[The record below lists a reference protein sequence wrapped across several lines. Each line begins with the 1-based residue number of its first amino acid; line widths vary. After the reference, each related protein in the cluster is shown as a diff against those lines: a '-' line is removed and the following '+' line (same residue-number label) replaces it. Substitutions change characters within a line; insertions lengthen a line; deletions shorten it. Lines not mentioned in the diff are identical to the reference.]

1 MTNGWCINLA
11 QVLSDRDPD
20 SEMMATG
27 LDHSYDQEVEEKCEE
42 NFIKHD
48 QIAFN
53 KTVDGKEEENF
64 RDELFKAVTLLV
76 TSDGFAV
83 QQEAVS

>member
-1 MTNGWCINLA
+1 
-11 QVLSDRDPD
+11 
-20 SEMMATG
+20 MMATG
-27 LDHSYDQEVEEKCEE
+27 LDHSYDQVATGPARPGSHRQEVQE
-42 NFIKHD
+42 
-48 QIAFN
+48 
-53 KTVDGKEEENF
+53 TKEEENS

>member
-1 MTNGWCINLA
+1 
-11 QVLSDRDPD
+11 
-20 SEMMATG
+20 MMATG

-53 KTVDGKEEENF
+53 KNLK
-64 RDELFKAVTLLV
+64 DESFKAVTLLV